1 MFYVFTSHAATN
13 TCASHTGMQVAV
25 IKARPTKPTETESQ
39 QKLFARDEAVYETE
53 CV

>member
-1 MFYVFTSHAATN
+1 MSLLHMLPRIHVRATQ
-13 TCASHTGMQVAV
+13 GMQVAV
-25 IKARPTKPTETESQ
+25 IKARPTKPTESQ

>member
-1 MFYVFTSHAATN
+1 MSTSHAATN

-25 IKARPTKPTETESQ
+25 IKARPTKPTESQ